1 MRFKPFGV
9 RTVIIGITLAAGII
23 TGTLFFGPAIAM
35 NLSKQSYTPAPV
47 FPRNESGQT
56 YGSNAFVNSP
66 DQEPDLVS
74 AVGVDG
80 TEGYVRS
87 EDLNR
92 DLPKTPE
99 EAVAYNKKLKAERK
113 IPLYDVDGKTVIGEF
128 KINNEKF
135 TETPA
140 RK

>member
-1 MRFKPFGV
+1 MRFKPLGV
-9 RTVIIGITLAAGII
+9 RTVIIGITLVAGII
-23 TGTLFFGPAIAM
+23 MGTLTLGPAIAT
-35 NLSKQSYTPAPV
+35 NFSTQSYTPAPV
-47 FPRNESGQT
+47 FPRNENDQT

-80 TEGYVRS
+80 TKGYVRS
-87 EDLNR
+87 EDLNGEM
-92 DLPKTPE
+92 PKTPE
-99 EAVAYNKKLKAERK
+99 EAIAHNKKLKAERK

-128 KINNEKF
+128 KIKNGKF

-140 RK
+140 KK